1 MKLRAIILIGLLS
14 IFMLRPALA
23 DVLVLVHGYAS
34 NAETWELSGVNSAL
48 QSRGWQRGGI
58 YALTP
63 AGMQHIPGPA
73 ISAGKIT
80 YSVNL
85 PAEAPLL
92 LQRDLLG
99 DALYRIRQR
108 HPDEKIVLAGHSA
121 GGVVARL
128 GLLGGNPYNVSAL
141 ITIAAPHLGTTRA
154 VQALD
159 IVESKPFFCPGPGI
173 DMLKS
178 AFGGNG
184 YNYLKYSRGVLIDL
198 MPATPGSLVFWMNQQ
213 PHPDIK
219 YHAVIRQ
226 TPFVM
231 GDELVPAWSQDM
243 NNVPVLRGHAKVY
256 TTTAGHSLNPGD
268 GALLAEIL
276 ATPG

>member
-1 MKLRAIILIGLLS
+1 MRRHAVILAGLLS
-14 IFMLRPALA
+14 SLLLRPALA

-58 YALTP
+58 YTLTS
-63 AGMQHIPGPA
+63 AGMQHFPGPA
-73 ISAGKIT
+73 GSADKIT
-80 YSVNL
+80 YGVNL

-92 LQRDLLG
+92 LQRDLL
-99 DALYRIRQR
+99 ANTLYQIRQH
-108 HPDEKIVLAGHSA
+108 HPDEKLILAGHSA

-128 GLLGGNPYNVSAL
+128 GLLGGNPFRVSAL

-159 IVESKPFFCPGPGI
+159 VVDSKPFFCPGPGI
-173 DMLKS
+173 DLLKS
-178 AFGGNG
+178 LVGGDG
-184 YNYLKYSRGVLIDL
+184 YDYLKYSRGVLVDL
-198 MPATPGSLVFWMNQQ
+198 LPATPGGLVFWMNQQ
-213 PHPDIK
+213 PHPDIE

-226 TPFVM
+226 TPFVI
-231 GDELVPAWSQDM
+231 GDELVPAWSQDL
-243 NNVPVLRGHAKVY
+243 NNVPMLRGQAKVY
-256 TTTAGHSLNPGD
+256 TTGAAHGLNPGD

-276 ATPG
+276 EAQS